1 MSSLAADFRYAIRSL
16 AKTPGFTVVA
26 ILTLA
31 LGIGANSS
39 VFTLVNAAL
48 FRPVPAPHSDQLVR
62 LAATRAEGP
71 SRRATSFRR
80 AFSYPEFRDYTT
92 QLRSLASLAAFQ
104 DIPLSLGSG
113 GEPERTKGLIT
124 SATYFRVLGF
134 RPAAGRFFNS
144 EDDVPGATPVTV
156 ISHALWQ
163 RRFGSAPDLVGRA
176 ITINGRPFTVIGVA
190 PERFAGTE
198 LGLAIE
204 LWVPFASARVAMPD
218 GGTLLEDR
226 TAPWLRAFGRLGP
239 GVTLDQADAEARTI
253 ATRLA
258 TAYPAIL
265 EGNSARVIPMTGGLD
280 PGNRQEAGPIL
291 GLLMAV
297 PALVLLIACANVAN
311 LMLARATSRRREVGI
326 RVALGATRGRLF
338 MQLLTE
344 SLVLTLLAG
353 AIGLLL
359 SFWLNDLLI
368 AVSELPPEVA
378 VALTPDIRVLG
389 FTAAVALFTG
399 VLFGLAPALGA
410 SRTDLVPTL
419 KGEGGGLGLQVRRSR
434 LVSSLVVAQVA
445 LSLVLLVAAGLFLR
459 TLGKALRVDPGVDTS
474 HAVAVS
480 FDLRIQGYDAARQG
494 AFYTQLLERVR
505 GLPGVTAASLASPMP
520 LGSRLIS
527 STVAAEG
534 PNQDDANVQVS
545 YAAVWPAYFTAAGTS
560 LTRGREFTTRD
571 VAGAPPVVIV
581 NETLAHRLWP
591 GQDPIG
597 KRLRFGG
604 EPFLEVVGV
613 ARDGKYHELTERPRG
628 FLYVPE
634 RQRADLSDI
643 TLLVRTAGDPR
654 SLIPVL
660 GEAVHAL
667 DRSLPLFQAITLE
680 DALRQRLD
688 GERGASSVLGVFGGL
703 ALLLAALGL
712 YGVMA
717 YAVAQRTREVGVR
730 MALGAERP
738 RVLRQFVG
746 EGMRLATI
754 GIVIGLVIAAALTR
768 VIAQFLY
775 GITATDVFT
784 FALCAAVLGS
794 VAALASF
801 IPARRAAQVDPMVAL
816 RYE

>member
-1 MSSLAADFRYAIRSL
+1 
-16 AKTPGFTVVA
+16 
-26 ILTLA
+26 
-31 LGIGANSS
+31 
-39 VFTLVNAAL
+39 
-48 FRPVPAPHSDQLVR
+48 
-62 LAATRAEGP
+62 
-71 SRRATSFRR
+71 
-80 AFSYPEFRDYTT
+80 
-92 QLRSLASLAAFQ
+92 
-104 DIPLSLGSG
+104 
-113 GEPERTKGLIT
+113 
-124 SATYFRVLGF
+124 
-134 RPAAGRFFNS
+134 
-144 EDDVPGATPVTV
+144 
-156 ISHALWQ
+156 
-163 RRFGSAPDLVGRA
+163 
-176 ITINGRPFTVIGVA
+176 
-190 PERFAGTE
+190 
-198 LGLAIE
+198 
-204 LWVPFASARVAMPD
+204 
-218 GGTLLEDR
+218 
-226 TAPWLRAFGRLGP
+226 
-239 GVTLDQADAEARTI
+239 
-253 ATRLA
+253 
-258 TAYPAIL
+258 
-265 EGNSARVIPMTGGLD
+265 
-280 PGNRQEAGPIL
+280 
-291 GLLMAV
+291 
-297 PALVLLIACANVAN
+297 VAN

-344 SLVLTLLAG
+344 ALVLTLLAG

-419 KGEGGGLGLQVRRSR
+419 KGEGGGLGLQARRSR

-459 TLGKALRVDPGVDTS
+459 TLDKALRVDPGVDTS

-545 YAAVWPAYFTAAGTS
+545 YAAVWPAYFTAVGTS
-560 LTRGREFTTRD
+560 LLRGREFTNQD
-571 VAGAPPVVIV
+571 VAGAPPVGIV
-581 NETLAHRLWP
+581 NETLAGRLWP

-768 VIAQFLY
+768 AIAQFLY

-801 IPARRAAQVDPMVAL
+801 LPARRAAQVDPMVAL